1 MKLRHGALMNNANH
15 STSSRTLPRFSFKA
29 VLVASCLL
37 LPTDTIPFKYHL
49 PGTHDVYIQGNEL
62 AIVSPM
68 SGRVVFVD
76 SNHADFVNKG
86 DVLVR
91 MDNTQ
96 ALARYQLASNKIIN
110 LLQKTKDRF
119 VSDETHHSYMVKAQM
134 RYQQALSEYHHSMQ
148 SQNTSVISK
157 KMLQQSLAA
166 VSSSKVVLDG
176 AIKQYRQNQQHT
188 QAADLAERR
197 IMRKVTAEFQ
207 DASLALDRTE
217 VRSPSTGY
225 VVQRYVRPG
234 ENVSSGALLV
244 AIVPAEQIWL
254 SASFKITQLTGI
266 LMGQKVS
273 VITDLYGSQV
283 VLEGKVDGLNL
294 DLSALSY
301 LNGENNWN
309 RTIPRVFVRIALN
322 PLQMRRYP
330 LRPGIAST
338 VTLLADTSSGQQQDA
353 PEA

>member
-15 STSSRTLPRFSFKA
+15 PTTSRPKPRFSFKA
-29 VLVASCLL
+29 FFIASCLL
-37 LPTDTIPFKYHL
+37 LPTDTIPFKYRL
-49 PGTHDVYIQGNEL
+49 PDTQDVYIQGNAL
-62 AIVSPM
+62 NIFSPIG
-68 SGRVVFVD
+68 GRVVFVD
-76 SNHADFVNKG
+76 STHADFVNKG
-86 DVLVR
+86 DVLLR

-119 VSDETHHSYMVKAQM
+119 VTDETNHTNMIKAQM
-134 RYQQALSEYHHSMQ
+134 RYQQALSEYNHSVQ
-148 SQNTSVISK
+148 SKSTSVISK
-157 KMLQQSLAA
+157 KELQQSLEA
-166 VSSSKVVLDG
+166 VSSSKVVLDS
-176 AIKQYRQNQQHT
+176 AIKQYRQNQRHT

-197 IMRKVTAEFQ
+197 IMRKVTSEFQ
-207 DASLALDRTE
+207 DASLALDQTE

-234 ENVSSGALLV
+234 ENVSSGALLF

-254 SASFKITQLTGI
+254 TASFKVTQLSGI
-266 LMGQKVS
+266 LIGQKVS
-273 VITDLYGSQV
+273 VMTDLYGSQV

-322 PLQMRRYP
+322 PLQMSRYP

-338 VTLLADTSSGQQQDA
+338 VTLLADASHGLQQDT